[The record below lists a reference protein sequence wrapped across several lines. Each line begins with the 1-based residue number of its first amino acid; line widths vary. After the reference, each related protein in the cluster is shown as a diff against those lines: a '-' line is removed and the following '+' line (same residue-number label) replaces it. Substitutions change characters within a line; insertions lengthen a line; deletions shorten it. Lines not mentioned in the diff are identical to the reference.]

1 MTWRCFLSVSNLVT
15 VTAAEAVI
23 CCLQAQSAAAAAE
36 NSALDAG
43 KYARTSHCIKALTA
57 AQAAAQSFNLV
68 CLCSCLALKLRLQDH
83 EW

>member
-1 MTWRCFLSVSNLVT
+1 MTWRCFLSVPKLVT
-15 VTAAEAVI
+15 GTATEAAI

-36 NSALDAG
+36 NSALDAA

-68 CLCSCLALKLRLQDH
+68 CLCSCLASRL
-83 EW
+83 